1 MNQPYCNYQ
10 KHFLL
15 MLYGL
20 LLFNAGFCQSGD
32 SSCVSVP
39 GKDILD
45 VLHHTLKSDRFTSR
59 DTICQKTGRLHISVV
74 PAAAY
79 TLVTRWAVVLA
90 ANGAFY
96 TDEKKDA
103 NLSLINTSL
112 AYTQNKQIIFPIH
125 TTIWTKENKYNLL
138 GDWRFY
144 QYPQYTYGLGANTHT
159 ADAFLLNFSYITIRE
174 TLLKS
179 IRPDFFAGLG
189 YSLDYHWNISK
200 LSTQGNGALG
210 YDSYGPAAT
219 TSSSGI
225 TLNLLYDE
233 RRNPINPRAGY
244 YGHIV
249 YRPNFTFL
257 GSDNNWQS
265 LLIDLR
271 KYFFLPGN
279 SSNILAFWSYN
290 WLTLSGKPPYTDLPS
305 TAWDEYNN
313 VGRGYIQSRFRG
325 NNLLY
330 LESEYRFRIT
340 PNGLL
345 GGVVFVNV
353 QSVSEWPSNRFDR
366 LLPGMGTGLRIKMN
380 KHSNTNM
387 CIDYGFGI
395 EGSQGI
401 FFGLGEM
408 F

>member
-1 MNQPYCNYQ
+1 MCCLVWVIQQGTAQTKDTAC
-10 KHFLL
+10 
-15 MLYGL
+15 
-20 LLFNAGFCQSGD
+20 AT
-32 SSCVSVP
+32 VP
-39 GKDILD
+39 GKDIVD
-45 VLHHTLKSDRFTSR
+45 VINHTLRSDRFTAR
-59 DTICQKTGRLHISVV
+59 DTSCKKTGRLHISVV

-79 TLVTRWAVVLA
+79 TLVTRWAVVMA

-96 TDEKKDA
+96 TDERKDA
-103 NLSLINTSL
+103 NLSLVNTSL

-125 TTIWTKENKYNLL
+125 TTIWTPGNKYNWL

-144 QYPQYTYGLGANTHT
+144 QYPQYTYGLGAHTHT
-159 ADAFLLNFSYITIRE
+159 ADALLLNFSYITIRE
-174 TLLKS
+174 TVLKS
-179 IRPDFFAGLG
+179 LRPDFFAGIG

-200 LSTQGNGALG
+200 LATEGSGAPG
-210 YDSYGPAAT
+210 YDTYGVSSRT
-219 TSSSGI
+219 VSSGV

-233 RRNPINPRAGY
+233 RRNPINPKAGY

-249 YRPNFTFL
+249 YRPNFMVM

-279 SSNILAFWSYN
+279 SGNILAFWSYN

-330 LESEYRFRIT
+330 FETEYRFRIT
-340 PNGLL
+340 RNGLL
-345 GGVVFVNV
+345 GGVVFANV
-353 QSVSEWPSNRFDR
+353 QSVSEWPSNTFDR